1 MNLRD
6 LFGVG
11 TKLKKK
17 MFKNN
22 KQIGSTVTTR
32 IWVLSTE
39 WTSTCKS
46 MGIQMKQ
53 WWWFPFVWTVDV
65 FIQGALVLYRINKDK
80 DNESLLLLAF
90 RRHVVNVI
98 FLKYS
103 EQGRLFSN
111 NLGTRNI
118 PSDVCYDDTKLHQVQ
133 SEHRRIQNPVKHPS
147 NMKCFCVNS

>member
-1 MNLRD
+1 
-6 LFGVG
+6 
-11 TKLKKK
+11 

-22 KQIGSTVTTR
+22 NQIGSTVTTR
-32 IWVLSTE
+32 IWVLSIE
-39 WTSTCKS
+39 WTSRCQS
-46 MGIQMKQ
+46 IGIRMKK
-53 WWWFPFVWTVDV
+53 WWWFPFVWIVDV
-65 FIQGALVLYRINKDK
+65 SIHGALVLYRINKDK

-103 EQGRLFSN
+103 EEGRLSSN
-111 NLGTRNI
+111 YLRTRNI

-133 SEHRRIQNPVKHPS
+133 SEHRCIQNPVKHPS